1 MADSALITGG
11 TGYFGSA
18 CARALLD
25 RGASRVCILSRSEYR
40 QAEMRRQ
47 FEGEPRI
54 RFFIGDVRDVD
65 RLERAMDGVDCV
77 IHAAALKRVEV
88 GEYDSAEMAKT
99 NVLGTMNVI
108 EAAARA
114 GVRRVVG
121 LSSDKACEPVNCYGA
136 TKLVAEKLLL
146 AANNSRGPAGPI
158 YAAVRYGNVAGSTG
172 SVIQIWR
179 RARTMGAEVTMTD
192 PQATRFWMHVD
203 EAVDLVL
210 DTLANMRGGE
220 LVIPTLP
227 AFQLFD
233 LALAMGL
240 TYRVTGL
247 QPGEKMHESM
257 RPGQSSADAPRLTV
271 RELREK
277 LEAVR

>member
-1 MADSALITGG
+1 
-11 TGYFGSA
+11 
-18 CARALLD
+18 
-25 RGASRVCILSRSEYR
+25 
-40 QAEMRRQ
+40 
-47 FEGEPRI
+47 
-54 RFFIGDVRDVD
+54 
-65 RLERAMDGVDCV
+65 
-77 IHAAALKRVEV
+77 
-88 GEYDSAEMAKT
+88 
-99 NVLGTMNVI
+99 
-108 EAAARA
+108 
-114 GVRRVVG
+114 
-121 LSSDKACEPVNCYGA
+121 
-136 TKLVAEKLLL
+136 
-146 AANNSRGPAGPI
+146 
-158 YAAVRYGNVAGSTG
+158 
-172 SVIQIWR
+172 
-179 RARTMGAEVTMTD
+179 MTD